1 VTLTISRTTAGC
13 ITNDLVQI
21 ITAQSPLWPPL
32 SVLTDLFLEKFWMF
46 LVISLLE
53 TIVRNLTMS
62 KAATKYK

>member
-1 VTLTISRTTAGC
+1 LT
-13 ITNDLVQI
+13 NL
-21 ITAQSPLWPPL
+21 L
-32 SVLTDLFLEKFWMF
+32 LEKFWVF